1 MAKSEDIESTRF
13 SFSKKKNW
21 ARINFTFLV
30 FVLGIKTLFCIL
42 LFLYYQIVLFFIF
55 FISTAISL
63 YALVVNTFTS
73 LLLYIVVLFSILSSI
88 GLSFFGIVHIDYIF
102 NLFYDGFISS
112 LFCSLIP
119 LFVLELFS
127 SIIYTCIKKRKK
139 GYIERRLRAL
149 KVLINENQNKE
160 SKENLLFL
168 QIDLENNQ
176 LTTYD
181 KNYKYYLTNYKDK
194 KYICIEKKT
203 DYSTDEDDNNQ
214 YSLSLE
220 DDYYRKNKNV
230 TKISS
235 MSYNDISED
244 LSFVHSGIK
253 KYEKKHGS
261 NNKKNKT
268 EKINKESKVNKKDT
282 SNENAQIEERD
293 KYNLT
298 YNFPLEQNTQESS
311 ISFQNI
317 PHEQDE
323 CENKIIL
330 NNVCEQKDISNI
342 DISNNQNPDTS
353 KNVSSLSY
361 IKNEENLRKGSNTNK
376 SYLNSKEIT
385 IVDTYKKSVTKTLMF
400 PEHENISTKNEDKKN
415 DIEKDSNKKDSKTV
429 KNKDEE
435 NVIIDKFIKKN
446 DESQEITEGS
456 YIETAKD
463 IQKSSEEKKN
473 TKNNHKEMNQNK
485 QIEAKKSN
493 KRKVSSN
500 KNLTHKERPR
510 SLSSNFIQ
518 NEAENK
524 IEKIEK
530 TKKHDKNK
538 GSKLELTT
546 SVLVKKQEDIMIN
559 IDENDNKQKETYDQ
573 NKIINITPDYFA
585 PTKKSKKDTKDS
597 ISLEQKQKNE
607 SLVNDTLKD
616 AKMGQSQTIL
626 KVNKTPVNV
635 TALPVINTTINN
647 THQIMNHNK
656 NVINDCA
663 SIKESSNTADR
674 KKPIVSKTKLVT
686 NMNALKKN
694 ISDINFTEEKKEKIN
709 NDDEKNILNVKN
721 LSEKKTSENIKNHEK
736 KRNTSIDM
744 KKTIEKNK
752 EQKEECKIKE
762 KNDKECENVLK
773 EKNKTLIKNKKIEEF
788 TTLNKNETKLI
799 NENNSNKINENDAKI
814 LSQPKIVDS
823 TEDSTIN
830 NSCET
835 NKNLSFGDSLPCP
848 DNSSNTINSSGP
860 KAIQKE
866 SEKIKVEKIEE
877 VKEAKEV
884 NKIEEVEKS
893 EEAEEVKKDEEIE
906 KVKEVKEMEKVEEV
920 KEVIEVEEV
929 KKDEVIEKVK
939 EMKEMEKVEK
949 VKKAEEIE
957 KNEEV
962 EKEKEAEQV
971 DEEKTAE
978 PEIKQETENETK
990 EIKEENHNDE
1000 VDQKKKNE
1008 EIIEDKKVLET
1019 EDKNISKEIKEEIKI
1034 TKLEMKND
1042 EYSSDKNKTPFSK
1055 SNNILQDN
1063 LLKSSILNEP
1073 VVNDKNNKKHLLM
1086 QSEGDKNSDKSN
1098 NSPSFKRHES
1108 INYKKKL
1115 ESETLLS
1122 NLKNIEN
1129 SNSVINSNLNIEHA
1143 DDFNFENNVNKVS
1156 QSIQNFLLYSNESN
1170 KNEAIFSNNLGSLPA
1185 RNYLGNNTE
1194 HYIKPYNDAFGNSN
1208 GFNSNSLNIKTC
1220 NTLLGA
1226 SQSNNC
1232 TDSSYFVASKNRSN
1246 SNNNTSVRI
1255 SSNSKTRINKWLN
1268 LNNENKSNEVPNVN
1282 SVNPSESPN
1291 SNSLFKQR
1299 KSFFENLKKDRS
1311 LNNNKNKTENNN
1323 ELNVF
1328 NKKNN
1333 KNLLEIN
1340 NSSLLFNVSKNGSND
1355 SSLKKISSNAITNDN
1370 KLPSHNTEDKPL
1382 TILKTNIYD
1391 NYYIKNDKI
1400 KNNGKET
1407 KDINSRIKHDD
1418 NEHIEK
1424 DNKVDLKKTDKIPSS
1439 DVSKNL
1445 TPFFTK
1451 FDTPDTTKI
1460 EQNKNDSTLNLT
1472 NKSDDIDVNKMTSN
1486 SCIIESGFTPKK
1498 NNENTIKSTPKIDE
1512 PTFNTFSKT
1521 DEVKDAHISSNNDIE
1536 NDKTHNQEF
1545 NNNNNINIK
1554 ITKVTDL
1561 PKKNTNLDIINP
1573 NPNENEKNTNV
1584 TTDKKEDDKVSFPFF
1599 LGNLNQKK
1607 KPTINDSTE
1616 SSKNEDTNKVKTV
1629 EKKNNNN
1636 DSTNLIKLN
1645 DKTKHQDAK
1654 SNEIKEKIEETK
1666 INNTKKSMNKG
1677 FEKTEGE
1684 TIFPEKEPELDLY
1697 DNEINNTISNI
1708 DKILEPLSNSSF
1720 FSLKINDSNKINQA
1734 SKRDDITDDE
1744 KTNANIEVYTGLI
1757 GKILSSNKIE
1767 EISNDLLNVS
1777 STNSNNKDE
1786 SDILVKNEIKEKTD
1800 NINEKMNKVNEN
1812 LNEEKESNLNN
1823 EIDTAKD
1830 SLKNVEL
1837 KEDKE
1842 ESEIVVDNIESENK
1856 YKEKPTEDN
1865 LENKENPQDMSF
1877 EKTETL
1883 ISEGKSSY
1891 ASNTKNSKNNKNKKK
1906 KRKNKNT

>member
-1 MAKSEDIESTRF
+1 MTKSEDIESTRF

-42 LFLYYQIVLFFIF
+42 LFLYYQLVLFFIF

-88 GLSFFGIVHIDYIF
+88 GLSFFGIADIDYVSNI
-102 NLFYDGFISS
+102 FYDGFISS
-112 LFCSLIP
+112 LFCSLLP

-127 SIIYTCIKKRKK
+127 SIIYICIKKRKK
-139 GYIERRLRAL
+139 GYIERRLRVL
-149 KVLINENQNKE
+149 KVLINEKQNKE
-160 SKENLLFL
+160 SQENLLFL

-235 MSYNDISED
+235 ISYNDISED

-261 NNKKNKT
+261 NNKKNK
-268 EKINKESKVNKKDT
+268 EAKVNKKDT
-282 SNENAQIEERD
+282 SNENAQIEKRD

-317 PHEQDE
+317 PHEQDK

-330 NNVCEQKDISNI
+330 NNVCDQKDISNV
-342 DISNNQNPDTS
+342 DISNSQNLDTS
-353 KNVSSLSY
+353 KDLNPSSY
-361 IKNEENLRKGSNTNK
+361 IKNEKNLRKGSNTNK

-385 IVDTYKKSVTKTLMF
+385 IVDTYKKSVTKTLMLS
-400 PEHENISTKNEDKKN
+400 EHENISIKNEHNKN
-415 DIEKDSNKKDSKTV
+415 DLEKHSSKKDSKTV
-429 KNKDEE
+429 KNKEEE

-446 DESQEITEGS
+446 DEPQEIAKGS

-463 IQKSSEEKKN
+463 IQQSSEEKKN
-473 TKNNHKEMNQNK
+473 IKNNYKEMNQNN

-493 KRKVSSN
+493 KRKVSSS
-500 KNLTHKERPR
+500 KNSTHKERHR
-510 SLSSNFIQ
+510 SLSSNVIQ
-518 NEAENK
+518 NEEENK
-524 IEKIEK
+524 MKKIEK
-530 TKKHDKNK
+530 TKKYDKNK

-573 NKIINITPDYFA
+573 NSIINITPDYFA
-585 PTKKSKKDTKDS
+585 PIKKSKKDTKDS
-597 ISLEQKQKNE
+597 ISLEQKPKNE
-607 SLVNDTLKD
+607 SLISDTLKD
-616 AKMGQSQTIL
+616 VKLGQSQTIL
-626 KVNKTPVNV
+626 KVNKASVNV
-635 TALPVINTTINN
+635 TALPIINTTINN

-656 NVINDCA
+656 NIINDCA

-686 NMNALKKN
+686 NVNTLKKN
-694 ISDINFTEEKKEKIN
+694 IGDINFTEEKIN
-709 NDDEKNILNVKN
+709 NDGEKNILSVKN
-721 LSEKKTSENIKNHEK
+721 LSEKKTSENIKSHEK
-736 KRNTSIDM
+736 KRNTSIDI
-744 KKTIEKNK
+744 KKTTEINK

-762 KNDKECENVLK
+762 KNDKECENVLN
-773 EKNKTLIKNKKIEEF
+773 ETNKTLIKNKKIEDF

-799 NENNSNKINENDAKI
+799 NENDAKI
-814 LSQPKIVDS
+814 LSQPKSVDS

-835 NKNLSFGDSLPCP
+835 NKNLSVGDSLPCP
-848 DNSSNTINSSGP
+848 DNSSNTINSSGQ
-860 KAIQKE
+860 KDIQKE
-866 SEKIKVEKIEE
+866 SEKVEVEKIEEVEKVEKIEE
-877 VKEAKEV
+877 V
-884 NKIEEVEKS
+884 EEVEKS
-893 EEAEEVKKDEEIE
+893 EEVKEVE
-906 KVKEVKEMEKVEEV
+906 KVKEV
-920 KEVIEVEEV
+920 EVEEV
-929 KKDEVIEKVK
+929 NE
-939 EMKEMEKVEK
+939 
-949 VKKAEEIE
+949 VKKAEDVE
-957 KNEEV
+957 KNDDV
-962 EKEKEAEQV
+962 EREKEAEQV
-971 DEEKTAE
+971 IEEKTIE

-1000 VDQKKKNE
+1000 IDQKKKNE

-1019 EDKNISKEIKEEIKI
+1019 EDKNIDKEIKEEIKI

-1042 EYSSDKNKTPFSK
+1042 EYSSDINKAPLSK
-1055 SNNILQDN
+1055 SNDILHDN
-1063 LLKSSILNEP
+1063 LLKISILNES
-1073 VVNDKNNKKHLLM
+1073 VVSDKNNKKHLLI
-1086 QSEGDKNSDKSN
+1086 QNEGDKNSDKNS
-1098 NSPSFKRHES
+1098 NSPSFKKHES
-1108 INYKKKL
+1108 NNYKKKL
-1115 ESETLLS
+1115 ESETFLN

-1129 SNSVINSNLNIEHA
+1129 SNNVINSNLNSEHVE
-1143 DDFNFENNVNKVS
+1143 DFNFENNVNKAS
-1156 QSIQNFLLYSNESN
+1156 QNIHNFVLYSNGSN
-1170 KNEAIFSNNLGSLPA
+1170 KNEAIFSSNLGSLPVS
-1185 RNYLGNNTE
+1185 NYFDNDNAE
-1194 HYIKPYNDAFGNSN
+1194 HYIKPFDNAFDKSN
-1208 GFNSNSLNIKTC
+1208 EFNSNSLNIKTC

-1232 TDSSYFVASKNRSN
+1232 TDPSYFVASKNRSN
-1246 SNNNTSVRI
+1246 SNTNASVRI
-1255 SSNSKTRINKWLN
+1255 SSNSKTRINKWLD

-1282 SVNPSESPN
+1282 SVNPSEPSN

-1311 LNNNKNKTENNN
+1311 LNNNN

-1340 NSSLLFNVSKNGSND
+1340 NSNLLFNVSKNGSND
-1355 SSLKKISSNAITNDN
+1355 SSIKKISSNPITNDN
-1370 KLPSHNTEDKPL
+1370 KLPSHNTEDKPI

-1400 KNNGKET
+1400 KNNAKEN
-1407 KDINSRIKHDD
+1407 KDINIKIKPDD

-1439 DVSKNL
+1439 DVSKKL

-1460 EQNKNDSTLNLT
+1460 EQNKKDSTLNLT
-1472 NKSDDIDVNKMTSN
+1472 NKPDGIDANKMGSN
-1486 SCIIESGFTPKK
+1486 SFVESGLTPKK
-1498 NNENTIKSTPKIDE
+1498 NNENTIESTSKIDE

-1521 DEVKDAHISSNNDIE
+1521 DEVKDAQISSNNDIE

-1545 NNNNNINIK
+1545 NNSNNINIK
-1554 ITKVTDL
+1554 ITEVTEL

-1573 NPNENEKNTNV
+1573 NPSENEKNTNV

-1616 SSKNEDTNKVKTV
+1616 SSKNEDTNKVETV
-1629 EKKNNNN
+1629 EKNNNN
-1636 DSTNLIKLN
+1636 KDSTSLIKLN

-1654 SNEIKEKIEETK
+1654 SNEIKEKIEGTK
-1666 INNTKKSMNKG
+1666 IYDTKKSMNKG

-1684 TIFPEKEPELDLY
+1684 TILPEKKPELDSF

-1744 KTNANIEVYTGLI
+1744 KTNANVEVYTGLI
-1757 GKILSSNKIE
+1757 GKILSSNKVE
-1767 EISNDLLNVS
+1767 VSNDLLNVS

-1786 SDILVKNEIKEKTD
+1786 SDILVKNEIKEKTE
-1800 NINEKMNKVNEN
+1800 NINEEMTKMND
-1812 LNEEKESNLNN
+1812 EKESSLNN
-1823 EIDTAKD
+1823 EIDPAKD
-1830 SLKNVEL
+1830 SLENVEL

-1842 ESEIVVDNIESENK
+1842 KSEITVDNIESENK
-1856 YKEKPTEDN
+1856 NKENPTENNLENKENPTENN

-1877 EKTETL
+1877 EKKETL

-1891 ASNTKNSKNNKNKKK
+1891 ASNTKSSKNNKNKKK

>member
-1 MAKSEDIESTRF
+1 M
-13 SFSKKKNW
+13 
-21 ARINFTFLV
+21 
-30 FVLGIKTLFCIL
+30 
-42 LFLYYQIVLFFIF
+42 
-55 FISTAISL
+55 STAISL

-88 GLSFFGIVHIDYIF
+88 GLSFFGIVQIDYIF
-102 NLFYDGFISS
+102 NHFYDSFISS

-127 SIIYTCIKKRKK
+127 SIIYICIKKRKK

-220 DDYYRKNKNV
+220 DDYYQKNKNV

-235 MSYNDISED
+235 ISYNDISED

-268 EKINKESKVNKKDT
+268 EKINKEAKVNKKDA
-282 SNENAQIEERD
+282 SNENDQIEERD

-298 YNFPLEQNTQESS
+298 YKFPLEQNTQESS

-317 PHEQDE
+317 PHEQDI

-330 NNVCEQKDISNI
+330 NNVCEQKDISNV
-342 DISNNQNPDTS
+342 DISNNQNLDTS

-376 SYLNSKEIT
+376 YNLNSKEIT
-385 IVDTYKKSVTKTLMF
+385 IVDTYKKSVTKTLM
-400 PEHENISTKNEDKKN
+400 PSEHENVSNKNEDKKN
-415 DIEKDSNKKDSKTV
+415 DIEKDSNKKDSKAV
-429 KNKDEE
+429 KNKEEE

-456 YIETAKD
+456 YIEPAKD

-500 KNLTHKERPR
+500 KNLTHKERHR
-510 SLSSNFIQ
+510 SLSSNFVQ
-518 NEAENK
+518 NEGGNK

-530 TKKHDKNK
+530 TMKHDKDK
-538 GSKLELTT
+538 GSKLELAT

-573 NKIINITPDYFA
+573 NKIINITPDYFTS
-585 PTKKSKKDTKDS
+585 TKKSKKDTKDS

-607 SLVNDTLKD
+607 SLANDTLKD
-616 AKMGQSQTIL
+616 VKMGQSQTIL

-635 TALPVINTTINN
+635 TALPVITTTINN
-647 THQIMNHNK
+647 THQIINHNK

-674 KKPIVSKTKLVT
+674 KKPIVNKTKLVT
-686 NMNALKKN
+686 NMNTLKKN

-721 LSEKKTSENIKNHEK
+721 LSEKIKNHDK

-744 KKTIEKNK
+744 KKTTEINK

-762 KNDKECENVLK
+762 KNTKECENVLK

-799 NENNSNKINENDAKI
+799 NENDAKI
-814 LSQPKIVDS
+814 LPQPKIVDS

-848 DNSSNTINSSGP
+848 DNSSNTINSSSP
-860 KAIQKE
+860 KSIQKE
-866 SEKIKVEKIEE
+866 SEKVEVDKIEEVEKIEE
-877 VKEAKEV
+877 VKEM
-884 NKIEEVEKS
+884 EK
-893 EEAEEVKKDEEIE
+893 VKKDEEIE
-906 KVKEVKEMEKVEEV
+906 KIKEVKKP
-920 KEVIEVEEV
+920 
-929 KKDEVIEKVK
+929 
-939 EMKEMEKVEK
+939 
-949 VKKAEEIE
+949 EEIE

-962 EKEKEAEQV
+962 KEIEEVEKEKEMKEMGKVEEVKKAEELEKNEEIEKEKEAEQV
-971 DEEKTAE
+971 SDEKIAE

-1000 VDQKKKNE
+1000 MDQKKKNE

-1042 EYSSDKNKTPFSK
+1042 EYPSNKSKAPFSK

-1073 VVNDKNNKKHLLM
+1073 VVNDKNNKKHLLI
-1086 QSEGDKNSDKSN
+1086 QDEEDKKSDKSN
-1098 NSPSFKRHES
+1098 NNPSLKKHVS
-1108 INYKKKL
+1108 NNYKKKV
-1115 ESETLLS
+1115 ENETFLI
-1122 NLKNIEN
+1122 NLKNVEN
-1129 SNSVINSNLNIEHA
+1129 SNSVINSNLNSEHVE
-1143 DDFNFENNVNKVS
+1143 DFNFENDVNKVS
-1156 QSIQNFLLYSNESN
+1156 QNTHNFLLYSNGSN
-1170 KNEAIFSNNLGSLPA
+1170 KNEAIFSSNLGSHPVS
-1185 RNYLGNNTE
+1185 NYLDNNTE
-1194 HYIKPYNDAFGNSN
+1194 NYIKPYNDAFGNSN

-1246 SNNNTSVRI
+1246 SNNNASVKI
-1255 SSNSKTRINKWLN
+1255 SSNSKTRINKWLD

-1282 SVNPSESPN
+1282 SVNPNEPSN

-1311 LNNNKNKTENNN
+1311 LNNNKNKPENNN

-1340 NSSLLFNVSKNGSND
+1340 NSNLLFNVSKISSND
-1355 SSLKKISSNAITNDN
+1355 SSIKKISSNAITKDN

-1391 NYYIKNDKI
+1391 NYYIKNDKL

-1407 KDINSRIKHDD
+1407 KDINSKIKHDD

-1460 EQNKNDSTLNLT
+1460 QQNKKDSTLNLT
-1472 NKSDDIDVNKMTSN
+1472 NKPDDIDANKMGSN
-1486 SCIIESGFTPKK
+1486 SCIIGSGLTPKK
-1498 NNENTIKSTPKIDE
+1498 NNENKIESAPKIDE

-1521 DEVKDAHISSNNDIE
+1521 DEIKDAQVSSNNDIE

-1545 NNNNNINIK
+1545 NNNHNINIK
-1554 ITKVTDL
+1554 ITDVTEL
-1561 PKKNTNLDIINP
+1561 PKKNINLDIINP
-1573 NPNENEKNTNV
+1573 NPNEKNTNV

-1607 KPTINDSTE
+1607 KPTINDSTG
-1616 SSKNEDTNKVKTV
+1616 SSKNEDTNKVETV
-1629 EKKNNNN
+1629 EKNNNN
-1636 DSTNLIKLN
+1636 KDSTSLIKLN
-1645 DKTKHQDAK
+1645 DKTKHQDPK
-1654 SNEIKEKIEETK
+1654 SNEIKEKNGE
-1666 INNTKKSMNKG
+1666 TKKSMNKG

-1684 TIFPEKEPELDLY
+1684 TIFPEKESELDSY

-1708 DKILEPLSNSSF
+1708 DQILEPISNIDQILEPISNIDQILEPISNIDQILEPISNSSF
-1720 FSLKINDSNKINQA
+1720 FSLMINDSNKINQA
-1734 SKRDDITDDE
+1734 SKIEDIKDDE
-1744 KTNANIEVYTGLI
+1744 KTNSNVEVYTGLI

-1767 EISNDLLNVS
+1767 ETSNDVLNVS

-1786 SDILVKNEIKEKTD
+1786 SGILVKNEIKEKTD
-1800 NINEKMNKVNEN
+1800 NINEKISKVDEN

-1823 EIDTAKD
+1823 EIDNSKD

-1842 ESEIVVDNIESENK
+1842 KSEIVVDNIESENK
-1856 YKEKPTEDN
+1856 NNEKPIEDN

-1883 ISEGKSSY
+1883 ISEEKISNV
-1891 ASNTKNSKNNKNKKK
+1891 SNTKNSKNNKNKKK
-1906 KRKNKNT
+1906 KKKNKNT